1 MSIFVIRT
9 LDPDRYSA
17 YSKMLDQIPYLIN
30 KDPKG
35 LLYFSGVAAG
45 GVPVLRGGEQRAD
58 ADGSVLPAGRGGAP
72 PLCLQPGRPHVR
84 RLGRRCRR
92 SLWALHLSSR

>member
-1 MSIFVIRT
+1 M
-9 LDPDRYSA
+9 LDPDPYQMNTD
-17 YSKMLDQIPYLIN
+17 SKDWLH
-30 KDPKG
+30 
-35 LLYFSGVAAG
+35 FSGVPAG

-58 ADGSVLPAGRGGAP
+58 ADGSLLPAGRGGAP